1 MNNKSSLLLLLG
13 GLFLVLFLTAA
24 SPTEINNNGQHCYA
38 LIAPIE
44 EGSNGS
50 SRVIKAECFD
60 NFADSIYAATN
71 GRVQLNS
78 SIQPEAVTN
87 EALNSSNGVG
97 LLSSQVVI
105 GIDWDSA
112 NFSGSSYT
120 WVVSGSGCSS
130 STQYSVSSMPS
141 GWDNR
146 VSSARGYSNCNYFY
160 HYQNTSYGGTSVVCN
175 TDCSSMGS
183 LDNATSSEKWTYTP

>member
-1 MNNKSSLLLLLG
+1 MNKKSNLLYLLA

-24 SPTEINNNGQHCYA
+24 SSTETNNNKQYCYA

-44 EGSNGS
+44 GGNNGT
-50 SRVIKAECFD
+50 SRIIKSDCFD
-60 NFADSIYAATN
+60 NFADSISAATN
-71 GRVQLNS
+71 GRVLLN
-78 SIQPEAVTN
+78 QFARPNEVTN
-87 EALNSSNGVG
+87 ELLNSNNG
-97 LLSSQVVI
+97 LSSLSSQVVI
-105 GIDWDSA
+105 GIDWDIT
-112 NFSGSSYT
+112 NFGGSSYT

-146 VSSARGYSNCNYFY
+146 VSSARGYSNCNYFN
-160 HYQNTSYGGTSVVCN
+160 HYQNTNYGGSSVTCN
-175 TDCSSMGS
+175 TECASMGS